1 MFFSLSCIST
11 APTTTT
17 TCNRLLGLLQLGIS
31 IKNFHSNYQTKKTS
45 LPVVGPGFGVVVV
58 GLLVVEVVVG
68 VVARVVEGVVLAVVV
83 GGEGRGVVVVD
94 QPNPVHPALSG

>member
-45 LPVVGPGFGVVVV
+45 LPVVGPGFGVVL